1 MRLFLLSGCMIG
13 VFLLAGMPTFGA
25 TSAGAAIVEPVNDAS
40 DLTETGLVISIHSFD
55 SQNPSYNDLGG
66 AYGPL
71 MTNYI
76 SISFDHSVTHD
87 GSSAS
92 LKVSFTNLATDSVVT
107 NPFTGIWNSL
117 INSRPNEYPEYTL
130 NITNWDLLRFYVRG
144 SETFADIFDLKIEIK
159 EAFRENDINY
169 AFNHT
174 AYKYILLDGAD
185 TNWTEVVLTNDFTNP
200 SCWSLNR
207 YPPDPTKIKELAFVL
222 EAWCNPSS
230 GSFYID
236 DVAFIDSGKPAQPI
250 TESSS
255 DKAFIHY
262 LLENNF
268 RFFLHSVHPQTGLVL
283 DRSSFPDLA
292 TIAGVGF
299 GLSCWPLAAQLGLIS
314 RDQAFGLASNVLTTL
329 ANAPMGSTRS
339 NDVSTAGQIGVNGF
353 FYHFLD
359 PRSATRVVQTNEAGD
374 VINTNEL
381 SVIDTAICAFGVMAC
396 RQAMTVT
403 NHYTAQQESR
413 IASLAETLLSRID
426 WPFMLQTNGAKRM
439 YAAWKPEPC
448 STYVMPHPSGVGY
461 VASTNNGFFTW
472 DYSTDEVLLIAIAG
486 MAAPNPAYR
495 LPDSFIYS
503 WLRVMKPFAGYDV
516 IVTWPGTAFT
526 YQFANLW
533 LPLRQ
538 LPPDN
543 NGMDWWLNAYKAAR
557 CNYAFSMDPTVRAA
571 YSTFDGCSFGSTA
584 CEDPSGRYRAFGATP
599 AGELTNVVFSD
610 SEMVREALAIS
621 STNDPDFINGTLAP
635 YGAACFIEFMPEETL
650 RALRH
655 YFFDLGL
662 WHNYYGFPDSF
673 HRDLSQYLQEET
685 EIEPAVSNR
694 LAAHVGLWRNPVQF
708 AIDQGP
714 MVMALANY
722 LHPGM
727 VHDWVLSDSNV
738 LRVVTNLFASA
749 SLDLNVT
756 LKKSW
761 VATNGDTAC
770 ELMWQAPSFDRT
782 RRHVYTAQSSADLLS
797 DPWQD
802 RAGPLANRVWIAQV
816 AESNAFMAYRIK
828 ASD

>member
-1 MRLFLLSGCMIG
+1 MRLFFRAGYMIG
-13 VFLLAGMPTFGA
+13 VSLVGGMSMFGA
-25 TSAGAAIVEPVNDAS
+25 SSAGGGIAEGVNHAS
-40 DLTETGLVISIHSFD
+40 DFDDMGLVISMNSFD

-71 MTNYI
+71 MGYCV
-76 SISFDHSVTHD
+76 SLAFDRNITHA
-87 GSSAS
+87 GSPAS
-92 LKVSFTNLATDSVVT
+92 LKIDFTDLEVCGYA
-107 NPFTGIWNSL
+107 GIWNSL

-144 SETFADIFDLKIEIK
+144 SEAFADIFDLKIEIK

-174 AYKYILLDGAD
+174 AYKYILFDGAD

-222 EAWCNPSS
+222 EARCNPSS

-299 GLSCWPLAAQLGLIS
+299 GLSCWPLAAQGGLIS

-339 NDVSTAGQIGVNGF
+339 NDVSTTGQIGVNGF

-359 PRSATRVVQTNEAGD
+359 PRSATRAVQTNAMGY
-374 VINTNEL
+374 VISASEL
-381 SVIDTAICAFGVMAC
+381 SPIDTAICAFGVIAC

-413 IASLAETLLSRID
+413 IASLADAILSRID
-426 WPFMLQTNGAKRM
+426 WPFLLHPSGAM
-439 YAAWKPEPC
+439 YTAWKPEP
-448 STYVMPHPSGVGY
+448 SLAYLMPHPSGIGY
-461 VASTNNGFFTW
+461 VASTTNGPYIW

-486 MAAPNPAYR
+486 MAAPKPAHR
-495 LPDSFIYS
+495 LSESFIYS
-503 WLRVMKPFAGYDV
+503 WLRVMKSFAGYDV
-516 IVTWPGTAFT
+516 VVTWPGAAFT

-538 LPPDN
+538 LPPDSS
-543 NGMDWWLNAYKAAR
+543 GMDWWLNAYKAAR
-557 CNYAFSMDPTVRAA
+557 CSYAFSMDPAVCAA
-571 YSTFDGCSFGSTA
+571 YSTFDSCSFGPTA

-599 AGELTNVVFSD
+599 AGEITNRTCSD
-610 SEMVREALAIS
+610 RRMVRKALTRSFA
-621 STNDPDFINGTLAP
+621 NDPDFINGTLAP

-655 YFFDLGL
+655 YFLRSGIVAQL
-662 WHNYYGFPDSF
+662 L
-673 HRDLSQYLQEET
+673 RLS
-685 EIEPAVSNR
+685 
-694 LAAHVGLWRNPVQF
+694 G
-708 AIDQGP
+708 
-714 MVMALANY
+714 
-722 LHPGM
+722 
-727 VHDWVLSDSNV
+727 
-738 LRVVTNLFASA
+738 
-749 SLDLNVT
+749 
-756 LKKSW
+756 
-761 VATNGDTAC
+761 
-770 ELMWQAPSFDRT
+770 
-782 RRHVYTAQSSADLLS
+782 
-797 DPWQD
+797 
-802 RAGPLANRVWIAQV
+802 
-816 AESNAFMAYRIK
+816 
-828 ASD
+828 